1 MINVANRECEMTSD
15 KRYLSN
21 LERNWERFISN
32 EPVENGDVRGVV
44 LRSWQRC
51 RVGGVDP
58 YRESVT
64 KHISDDSLSKLRVR
78 NELFLESLLARI
90 PKIWTELD
98 RAKCAI
104 SAADARGVLLTIDGN
119 QDYVAQLC
127 RDWSAPGFQWDE
139 ERNGTNAIGTALVL
153 GHSVL
158 VNASEHFCRP
168 DHRLTCM
175 ADLVRDPFDGSVLG
189 VLDITTDNPEAA
201 LNLKLLLQR
210 VVGEVSNDIADKVR
224 VELTTIRE
232 SYSHAQKLSESL
244 IAFDRYGRV
253 VAFQG
258 IDKNNASLSIGTQ
271 VDGLDVDQIRD
282 RNLGHT
288 APWVRTSDIEWFR
301 DGSGGLLHL
310 ERVPCV
316 RSLRGEVTLAPALSK
331 LAASS
336 PSLTPLLQR
345 TQLYAR
351 RKMPILLQG
360 QTGNGKDVIARAI
373 HASMGRP
380 DAPFIAVNCGAVP
393 RDLIA
398 SELFGFTEGAFTGA
412 RRGGASGRFEDADGG
427 TIFLDEIGDMPLE
440 LQPYLLRILED
451 RVISRLGESR
461 ERKVDLQVLAATN
474 KPLKEEIAAG
484 RFRSDLYFR
493 LNCGSIEIPSLRHRA
508 ADLKPL
514 IDALLEDILM
524 PDEERPIIQQGV
536 LDAFHAYDW
545 PGNVRELRNV
555 LECLIATSPDGI
567 LDLADLPEQLT
578 VSLTMQSSASATMS
592 RLSLIER
599 DAIVSALERKHG
611 DVVAAAE
618 DLGLSRA
625 TLYRRLNQY
634 SIDKKNFES
643 TI

>member
-1 MINVANRECEMTSD
+1 MIQVANRECEMTAD
-15 KRYLSN
+15 KGYLSN

-32 EPVENGDVRGVV
+32 KPLEDGDVRGVV

-51 RVGGVDP
+51 LVGGVDP
-58 YRESVT
+58 YREAVT
-64 KHISDDSLSKLRVR
+64 KDISDDILSKLRVR
-78 NELFLESLLARI
+78 NELFLESLLGRI

-98 RAKCAI
+98 RSKCAI
-104 SAADARGVLLTIDGN
+104 AAADARGVLLTIDGN

-127 RDWSAPGFQWDE
+127 QDWSAPGFQWDE

-158 VNASEHFCRP
+158 VNSSEHFCQA
-168 DHRLTCM
+168 DHRLNCM
-175 ADLVRDPFDGSVLG
+175 ADLIRDPFDGSVLG

-210 VVGEVSNDIADKVR
+210 VVAEVSDDIAKKVNA
-224 VELTTIRE
+224 ELTTIRE
-232 SYSHAQKLSESL
+232 TYSRAQALSESL

-258 IDKNNASLSIGTQ
+258 ISEGAGLSLGAQ
-271 VDGLDVDQIRD
+271 VAGLDVDQIRD
-282 RNLGHT
+282 RNLGRT

-310 ERVPCV
+310 EKVPRI
-316 RSLRGEVTLAPALSK
+316 RSLRGEVTLTPALAK

-373 HASMGRP
+373 HASMERP
-380 DAPFIAVNCGAVP
+380 DAPFIAVNCGAFP

-412 RRGGASGRFEDADGG
+412 RKGGASGRFEDANGG

-440 LQPYLLRILED
+440 LQPYLLRVLEE
-451 RVISRLGESR
+451 RVVSRLGESQ
-461 ERKVDLQVLAATN
+461 ERRIDVQVVAATN
-474 KPLKEEIAAG
+474 KPLKDAIADG

-493 LNCGSIEIPSLRHRA
+493 LNCGSIEIPSLRHRV
-508 ADLKPL
+508 ADIKPL
-514 IDALLEDILM
+514 IDALLENILM
-524 PDEERPIIQQGV
+524 PGEDIPIIQPAV
-536 LDAFHAYDW
+536 MDAFHAYSW

-555 LECLIATSPDGI
+555 LECLIATSPDGV

-578 VSLTMQSSASATMS
+578 ENLKQQGSVPTSMS
-592 RLSLIER
+592 RLNLIER
-599 DAIVSALERKHG
+599 DAIISALERKQG
-611 DVVAAAE
+611 DVLAAAA

-634 SIDKKNFES
+634 NIDKKTFGLNS
-643 TI
+643 